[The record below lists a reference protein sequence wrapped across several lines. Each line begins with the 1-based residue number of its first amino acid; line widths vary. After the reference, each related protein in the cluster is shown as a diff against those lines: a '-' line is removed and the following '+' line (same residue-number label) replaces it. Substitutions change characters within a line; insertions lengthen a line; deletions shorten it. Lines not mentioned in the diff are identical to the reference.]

1 MRQIAALLS
10 MLIAFSASAAEL
22 WRWKDADGVVHYSDR
37 PVQGAERIDV
47 LSKQKTSG
55 EIAPPT
61 PRAVTPPP
69 AEVKF
74 TRCQVT
80 SPVNDQVFN
89 NVRTVEV
96 SIAVEP
102 GLQGD
107 YRLQVMLNGRADP
120 DWPAGALSRTLMDLY
135 RGSYTLSARVLDL
148 NGRAVCTGPTVNFH
162 VRLPSVLA
170 PGRRPPAKKP

>member
-1 MRQIAALLS
+1 
-10 MLIAFSASAAEL
+10 
-22 WRWKDADGVVHYSDR
+22 
-37 PVQGAERIDV
+37 
-47 LSKQKTSG
+47 
-55 EIAPPT
+55 
-61 PRAVTPPP
+61 
-69 AEVKF
+69 
-74 TRCQVT
+74 
-80 SPVNDQVFN
+80 
-89 NVRTVEV
+89 
-96 SIAVEP
+96 VEP